1 MFFPIVLLKI
11 LEKVSEYVIIKKEG
25 SDFMSL
31 TDEITRE
38 LSEIKGNYNG
48 GYLDGS
54 EFVLGDMLTGWV
66 SGRIEPRNKDST
78 YLVLCENKAGEIVI
92 FQHATFD
99 NDGWNEEIWIA
110 HKVLAYKEENGFLKD
125 FKYEEEYEC

>member
-1 MFFPIVLLKI
+1 
-11 LEKVSEYVIIKKEG
+11 
-25 SDFMSL
+25 MSL

-38 LSEIKGNYNG
+38 LSEIKGNYND

-54 EFVLGDMLTGWV
+54 EFVLGDMLTGWI

-78 YLVLCENKAGEIVI
+78 YLVLCENRAGEIVI

-99 NDGWNEEIWIA
+99 DDGWNEEIWIA
-110 HKVLAYKEENGFLKD
+110 HKVLAYKEEDGFLKD
-125 FKYEEEYEC
+125 FIYEEDEN

>member
-1 MFFPIVLLKI
+1 MFFPIVSLDI
-11 LEKVSEYVIIKKEG
+11 FEKVSDYVIINKERSG
-25 SDFMSL
+25 FMSL

-54 EFVLGDMLTGWV
+54 EFTIGDMLTGWI

-78 YLVLCENKAGEIVI
+78 YLVLCENRVGEIVI

-99 NDGWNEEIWIA
+99 DDGWNEEIWLLN
-110 HKVLAYKEENGFLKD
+110 KVLAYKEEDGLLKD

>member
-1 MFFPIVLLKI
+1 
-11 LEKVSEYVIIKKEG
+11 
-25 SDFMSL
+25 MSL

-54 EFVLGDMLTGWV
+54 EFVLDDMLTGWI

-78 YLVLCENKAGEIVI
+78 YLVLCENRVGEIVI

-99 NDGWNEEIWIA
+99 DDGWNEEIWLLN
-110 HKVLAYKEENGFLKD
+110 KVLAYKEEDGLLKD

>member
-1 MFFPIVLLKI
+1 MAYI
-11 LEKVSEYVIIKKEG
+11 LEKVNDYVIIKKERSG
-25 SDFMSL
+25 FMSL

-54 EFVLGDMLTGWV
+54 EFVLGDMLTGWI

-78 YLVLCENKAGEIVI
+78 YLVLCENRAGEIII

-99 NDGWNEEIWIA
+99 DDGWNEEIWLSN
-110 HKVLAYKEENGFLKD
+110 KVLAYKEENGLLKD
-125 FKYEEEYEC
+125 FVYEEEES

>member
-1 MFFPIVLLKI
+1 MN
-11 LEKVSEYVIIKKEG
+11 
-25 SDFMSL
+25 L

-38 LSEIKGNYNG
+38 LSEIKGNYND

-54 EFVLGDMLTGWV
+54 EFATRDMLTGWI

-78 YLVLCENKAGEIVI
+78 YLVLCEDMTRGITF

-99 NDGWNEEIWIA
+99 DDGWNEEIWLTNKI
-110 HKVLAYKEENGFLKD
+110 LAYKEENGLIKD
-125 FKYEEEYEC
+125 FVFEEGEK

>member
-1 MFFPIVLLKI
+1 M
-11 LEKVSEYVIIKKEG
+11 EKVREYVIIKKERSG
-25 SDFMSL
+25 FMSL

-54 EFVLGDMLTGWV
+54 EFVLGDMLTGWI

-78 YLVLCENKAGEIVI
+78 YLVLCENRAGEIVI

-99 NDGWNEEIWIA
+99 DDGWNEEIWLSN
-110 HKVLAYKEENGFLKD
+110 KVLAYKEENGLLKD
-125 FKYEEEYEC
+125 FIYEEEEN

>member
-1 MFFPIVLLKI
+1 M
-11 LEKVSEYVIIKKEG
+11 LEKVNEYVIIKKERSG
-25 SDFMSL
+25 FMNL
-31 TDEITRE
+31 TNEIARE

-54 EFVLGDMLTGWV
+54 EFATRDMLTGWT

-78 YLVLCENKAGEIVI
+78 YLVLCENKAGGITF

-99 NDGWNEEIWIA
+99 NDGWNEEIWLSN
-110 HKVLAYKEENGFLKD
+110 KVLAYKEEDGFLKD
-125 FKYEEEYEC
+125 FVYEEEI

>member
-1 MFFPIVLLKI
+1 MN
-11 LEKVSEYVIIKKEG
+11 
-25 SDFMSL
+25 L

-38 LSEIKGNYNG
+38 LSEIKGNYND

-54 EFVLGDMLTGWV
+54 EFAIGDMLTGWA

-78 YLVLCENKAGEIVI
+78 YLVLCENRTGGITF

-99 NDGWNEEIWIA
+99 DDGWNEEIWLA
-110 HKVLAYKEENGFLKD
+110 HKILAYKEESGLLRD
-125 FKYEEEYEC
+125 FIYEEEQN

>member
-1 MFFPIVLLKI
+1 MFFPIVLAYI
-11 LEKVSEYVIIKKEG
+11 LEKVGDYVIINKERSG
-25 SDFMSL
+25 FMSL

-54 EFVLGDMLTGWV
+54 EFMLGDMLTGWI

-78 YLVLCENKAGEIVI
+78 YLVLCENRAGEIVI

-99 NDGWNEEIWIA
+99 DDGWNEEIWLSN
-110 HKVLAYKEENGFLKD
+110 KMLAYKEEDGFLKD
-125 FKYEEEYEC
+125 FVYEEEV

>member
-1 MFFPIVLLKI
+1 MNLA
-11 LEKVSEYVIIKKEG
+11 
-25 SDFMSL
+25 
-31 TDEITRE
+31 DEIARE
-38 LSEIKGNYNG
+38 LSEIRGNYND

-54 EFVLGDMLTGWV
+54 EFATRDMLTGWV
-66 SGRIEPRNKDST
+66 SGRIEPRNKSST
-78 YLVLCENKAGEIVI
+78 YLVLCENKAGEITF